1 MQTAIA
7 ALPPFHPR
15 VIQASYKPLMAALV
29 PRYVA
34 AFNQVTTL
42 PNPKR
47 TPEAIAQGFLR
58 RSLKLLVKHQG
69 CVPVSKALSH
79 ILSGDEARELT
90 DTQAG
95 TSVRLLELLMEC
107 SELIVTDCDGSTFSL
122 HPEWSRRFCERY
134 AEQEGKTL
142 AMTAHWGTLT
152 KGQACSTS
160 VPNNPHY

>member
-7 ALPPFHPR
+7 DLPAFHPR

-34 AFNQVTTL
+34 VFNQDTAL
-42 PNPKR
+42 PNPNR
-47 TPEAIAQGFLR
+47 TPEAVARAVLR

-69 CVPVSKALSH
+69 CVPVSKALGY

-95 TSVRLLELLMEC
+95 TACRLLGLVMEC

-122 HPEWSRRFCERY
+122 HPEWSRRFSERY
-134 AEQEGKTL
+134 AEQEAHIL
-142 AMTAHWGTLT
+142 AMTAHWGNSDQ
-152 KGQACSTS
+152 GPS
-160 VPNNPHY
+160 V

>member
-34 AFNQVTTL
+34 AFNQDTTL
-42 PNPKR
+42 PKPKE
-47 TPEAIAQGFLR
+47 TPEAAARAVLR
-58 RSLKLLVKHQG
+58 RALKLLVRHQG
-69 CVPVSKALSH
+69 CVPVRKALGY
-79 ILSGDEARELT
+79 IWSGDEARKLT

-95 TSVRLLELLMEC
+95 TACRLLELVMEC

-122 HPEWSRRFCERY
+122 HPEWSRRFSERY
-134 AEQEGKTL
+134 AEQEANIL
-142 AMTAHWGTLT
+142 AMTAHWDSQG
-152 KGQACSTS
+152 G
-160 VPNNPHY
+160 N